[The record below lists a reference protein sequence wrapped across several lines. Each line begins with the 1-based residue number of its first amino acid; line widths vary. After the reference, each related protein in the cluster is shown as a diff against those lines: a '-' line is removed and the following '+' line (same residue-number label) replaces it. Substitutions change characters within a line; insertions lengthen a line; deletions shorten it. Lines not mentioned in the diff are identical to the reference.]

1 MNKTKLINRILEL
14 AYQSKE
20 GHIPS
25 SLSILDM
32 LYVIYSN
39 INDNDKFI
47 LSKGHASLGLYVILE
62 HFKKIPVDSL
72 NDFCSFNSEFGGHP
86 CSSVESVE
94 ASTGSLGHGLPI
106 AIGMAMAKKI
116 KKENGRVYVI
126 IGDGECNEGTI
137 WEAALLASHH
147 KLDNL
152 YCFLDHNHSGDRAID
167 LINIHF
173 KFSSFNWNV
182 TMIDG
187 HNHEQLNSYIGQNKY
202 NTNPN
207 MVICKT
213 IKGYG
218 VNIMENNPEW
228 HHKIPTEDIIKKI
241 TEDSLN
247 A

>member
-14 AYQSKE
+14 AHQSKE

-25 SLSILDM
+25 SLSILDI

-39 INDNDKFI
+39 MNNDDKFI
-47 LSKGHASLGLYVILE
+47 LSKGHAALGLYVVLE
-62 HFKKIPVDSL
+62 HFQKIPEDSL

-86 CSSVESVE
+86 CSSVESIE

-116 KKENGRVYVI
+116 KKEKGKVYVV

-137 WEAALLASHH
+137 WESALLASHH

-152 YCFLDHNHSGDRAID
+152 YCFLDYNHSGDRAMN
-167 LINIHF
+167 LANIPF
-173 KFSSFNWNV
+173 KFNSFNWNA
-182 TMIDG
+182 TIIDG
-187 HNHEQLNSYIGQNKY
+187 HNHEQLNSYIKQNNY

-207 MVICKT
+207 ILICNT
-213 IKGYG
+213 IKGCG
-218 VNIMENNPEW
+218 IDFMENNPEW
-228 HHKIPTEDIIKKI
+228 HHKIPDHDTIQIILEKL
-241 TEDSLN
+241 D